1 MKKLPVTEWEFQSVG
16 LQVGVS
22 VGVSVGDVVG
32 VIVGSYWLG
41 QLSSTVI
48 DPLVL
53 GW

>member
-1 MKKLPVTEWEFQSVG
+1 MGDYSVG
-16 LQVGVS
+16 DSVGDS
-22 VGVSVGDVVG
+22 VGVTVG